1 MKKTNGNDSHHK
13 SPDALAAAIKQ
24 AAKTEKGLPPVHL
37 WNPPLLGDLDMRIAR
52 NGHWFYQDSL
62 IARPQLVKLF
72 STILRYD
79 DDGCYYLVTPV
90 EKWRI
95 EVEDA
100 PFVAVLVDA
109 KGTGDQ
115 QVLSFTTNVDE
126 QVEAGI
132 KNSIRV
138 ELDPVTAEP
147 KPYIH
152 IRSGME
158 ALISRNVFYDLV
170 SLAQEHQV
178 GEKKVLGVWSGGEF
192 FGLE

>member
-1 MKKTNGNDSHHK
+1 MKKANDNDSGHK

-24 AAKTEKGLPPVHL
+24 TAKSEKGLPPVHL

-52 NGHWFYQDSL
+52 NGHWFYQNSL
-62 IARPQLVKLF
+62 ITRPQLVKLF

-79 DDGCYYLVTPV
+79 DDGCHYLVTPV

-109 KGTGDQ
+109 KGAGEQ
-115 QVLSFTTNVDE
+115 QVLRFSTNVGE

-132 KNSIRV
+132 KNRIRV
-138 ELDPVTAEP
+138 GLDPVTAEP

-152 IRSGME
+152 IRSGLE

-170 SLAQEHQV
+170 NLAQEHQV
-178 GEKKVLGVWSGGEF
+178 HGKTVLGVWSGGEF
-192 FGLE
+192 FSLE